1 MKLKRWA
8 SVNVSPAK
16 HGLNKNDNA
25 VNTFTAANNWVQSK
39 PSIRN
44 YFAEKLDFSK
54 LLVDVW
60 SKNYID
66 RLLLCKFSSVFFKFY
81 AASEQRNQSIKTT
94 KK

>member
-1 MKLKRWA
+1 MKLKKWA

-16 HGLNKNDNA
+16 HGTKNDNG
-25 VNTFTAANNWVQSK
+25 VNTFTVANDLVQSK
-39 PSIRN
+39 PSIGN

-81 AASEQRNQSIKTT
+81 AASEQSNQSIKTT